1 MTEVKSTYK
10 TAKPGGGTGNAS
22 MPTVKIFRYLP
33 RYVVSCINVS
43 VEFTGAAGNLKA
55 RFENMAK
62 AGEEVIFYNRYNIIN
77 SMDGWIDYCPL
88 SNHFRWFNVTM

>member
-62 AGEEVIFYNRYNIIN
+62 AGEEVMFLYKKR
-77 SMDGWIDYCPL
+77 L
-88 SNHFRWFNVTM
+88 LK